1 MYETNVGAGLPFID
15 TLQSLIRS
23 GDELKSFG
31 GILSGSLS
39 MIFGMLEDGMTF
51 SAAVEKALELGFTE
65 PDPRDDLSGMDVA
78 RKLLII
84 AREVGLQLELEDI
97 EVEPVIENG
106 FAADAGGPEL
116 IKRLKALDDDFADR
130 VKAANNEGCVLRY
143 IGRIENGK
151 CGVSVEAVPA
161 DKPLGSIRDGE
172 NALVLLSRY
181 YHPIPLVLR
190 GYGAGA
196 DVTAAG
202 VFGDLLRTAWRPLD
216 L

>member
-1 MYETNVGAGLPFID
+1 
-15 TLQSLIRS
+15 
-23 GDELKSFG
+23 
-31 GILSGSLS
+31 LSGSLS
-39 MIFGMLEDGMTF
+39 MIFGLIEDGVPF
-51 SAAVEKALELGFTE
+51 SAAVEKAMQLGFTE

-84 AREVGLQLELEDI
+84 AREVGLELELDDI

-106 FAADAGGPEL
+106 FASDAGSSEL
-116 IKRLKALDDDFADR
+116 IGRLETL
-130 VKAANNEGCVLRY
+130 NEGFAKRVEAASAEGSVLRY
-143 IGRIENGK
+143 IGKIEDGR
-151 CGVSVEAVPA
+151 CSVSVVTVPN
-161 DKPLGSIRDGE
+161 DKPLGAIRDGE
-172 NALVLLSRY
+172 NALVFHTRY
-181 YHPIPLVLR
+181 YQPIPLVLR

>member
-1 MYETNVGAGLPFID
+1 
-15 TLQSLIRS
+15 
-23 GDELKSFG
+23 
-31 GILSGSLS
+31 
-39 MIFGMLEDGMTF
+39 MIFGMLEDGMAF
-51 SAAVEKALELGFTE
+51 SAAVEKAMQLGFTE

-84 AREVGLQLELEDI
+84 AREVGLELELDDI

-106 FAADAGGPEL
+106 FAADADSSEL
-116 IKRLKALDDDFADR
+116 ITRLKVLDEAFSDR
-130 VKAANNEGCVLRY
+130 VNAANAGGCVLRY
-143 IGRIENGK
+143 IGRIENGR
-151 CGVSVEAVPA
+151 CSVSVDAVPR

-181 YHPIPLVLR
+181 YQPIPLVLR